1 MNTFVIFLRAVN
13 VSGKNLVKMADLKDA
28 LLKEGFTN
36 VQTYIQSGN
45 IILQSANDAV
55 GTREKLT
62 TLFVQHFN
70 LDITCFVLSEAE
82 LIAARDG
89 NPFDSNLPGNRVF
102 ITFLSS
108 RIDPSERTEINKLKF
123 PAEEFL
129 CTEKHIYYYLP
140 HGAAN
145 AKLSNNFFEKKLKVK
160 ATGRNVNTVNKMLNL
175 LAQTT
180 K

>member
-13 VSGKNLVKMADLKDA
+13 VSGKNLIKMADLKDM

-45 IILQSANDAV
+45 IILQSESNTDE
-55 GTREKLT
+55 TRDKLT

-70 LDITCFVLSEAE
+70 LDITCFALTEAE
-82 LIAARDG
+82 LMAARDG

-108 RIDPSERTEINKLKF
+108 KINDSERTEINKLQF

-140 HGAAN
+140 NGAAN
-145 AKLSNNFFEKKLKVK
+145 AKLSNSFFEKKLKIK
-160 ATGRNVNTVNKMLNL
+160 ATGRNINTVNKMLNL
-175 LAQTT
+175 LAKTT

>member
-1 MNTFVIFLRAVN
+1 MDTFVIFLRAVN

-45 IILQSANDAV
+45 IILQSANDAEA
-55 GTREKLT
+55 TREKLT

-70 LDITCFVLSEAE
+70 LDIACFVLSEAE

-108 RIDPSERTEINKLKF
+108 KIDPSERTEINKLQF